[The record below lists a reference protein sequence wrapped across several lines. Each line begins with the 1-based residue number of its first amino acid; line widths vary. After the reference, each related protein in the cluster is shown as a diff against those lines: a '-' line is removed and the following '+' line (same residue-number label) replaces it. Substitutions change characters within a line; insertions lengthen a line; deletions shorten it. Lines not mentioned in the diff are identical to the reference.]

1 MPESCC
7 VVGCTTRR
15 DGRNSVSLFRIPAN
29 VRKRTAWIRAIA
41 RKNWQ
46 PRSWDRVCGRHF
58 VSGWPSDFIQDVDY
72 RPTQLMKGEIQVQCA
87 DTPRSQRAKERCT
100 AAHMREVAMV
110 RYYFG

>member
-1 MPESCC
+1 MLL
-7 VVGCTTRR
+7 VVRR
-15 DGRNSVSLFRIPAN
+15 VATGEIVRVYFGYRLMCG
-29 VRKRTAWIRAIA
+29 RKRTAWIRATA

-46 PRSWDRVCGRHF
+46 PRSWDRVCSRHF
-58 VSGWPSDFIQDVDY
+58 VSGWPSDFIEDVDY
-72 RPTQLMKGEIQVQCA
+72 RPTQLMKGEVQVQCS